1 MNGIECL
8 GEFHIFFPVCF
19 VCLFVLPWNYG
30 SLKEKKKKQVF
41 PHLISYLSTP
51 PP

>member
-8 GEFHIFFPVCF
+8 GEFHVFCFFVDD
-19 VCLFVLPWNYG
+19 G
-30 SLKEKKKKQVF
+30 SLKEKKKKQVL